1 MVKGKPKALSE
12 VKTEYEKNNYTII
25 CIMPLCDIKSTNQP

>member
-1 MVKGKPKALSE
+1 MILSE

-25 CIMPLCDIKSTNQP
+25 CIMPLCGIKSTNQP